1 MTTTESTTSRSVVVV
16 GAGPGMGAAIA
27 RRFAREGFRVG
38 LLSRRLSTL
47 DPLVEEFVSLGVEVH
62 AAAGDVSYAESLR
75 TGMAELTSALGIPDV
90 LVYNVSVPAPGRVSM
105 LDPVQFLASMATN
118 AGGFITTVQTV
129 LQAMRERGSGT
140 ILLTGSGAALNPWPD
155 GSAVSA
161 GKAAQ
166 RNLLHSLAKEVS
178 GDGVHAC
185 TVTIKGLVLPG
196 TAFDPDLI
204 AEEFWTLHCQPPG
217 EWEWERAYDP
227 TPDD

>member
-1 MTTTESTTSRSVVVV
+1 MTTSGMTAPSVVVV

-27 RRFAREGFRVG
+27 RRFARESFRVG

-47 DPLVEEFVSLGVEVH
+47 DPLVEEFIGRGVEVH
-62 AAAGDVSYAESLR
+62 AAAGDVGYVDSLR
-75 TGMAELTSALGIPDV
+75 EGMSELTAAVGIPDV
-90 LVYNVSVPAPGRVSM
+90 LVYNVSVPAPGRVST

-118 AGGFITTVQTV
+118 GGGFITTVQSV
-129 LQAMRERGSGT
+129 LQPMRERGSGT

-166 RNLLHSLAKEVS
+166 RSLLHSLAKEVA
-178 GDGVHAC
+178 GDGLHAC
-185 TVTIKGLVLPG
+185 TVTIKGVVLAG

-204 AEEFWTLHCQPPG
+204 AEEFWSLHTQARAD
-217 EWEWERAYDP
+217 WEWERVYDP
-227 TPDD
+227 TGEG